1 MSKDTSLVEVRKRF
15 YNDFEFYGKHA
26 VKIRTKTGSIEP
38 LRLNKVQKRL
48 ISEIER
54 QLNETGRVRI
64 ILLKARQQGLS
75 TFASAFNYWWLSQH
89 KAQKGI
95 VIAHVAESTKALF
108 DMYRRIH
115 AECPDM
121 LKPSTRYSSRREL
134 VFDSLDTALMVATA
148 GGDGIARGETITHA
162 HLSELGFWP
171 NATANENLNA
181 VLQAIPNAPGTSIII
196 ESTAN
201 GMTGPYYDMW
211 QGAVNGSNGFYP
223 FFSPWFETDEYQE
236 TAPEGMELSPEEED
250 LRKAHGLTNDQLYW
264 RRRKIAANGREL
276 FMQEYPATP
285 DEAFLASGRPV
296 FVPEQI
302 HEMLRLAPEP
312 VERLALEAGEW
323 QQHPRGELLVYKKYE
338 PGETY
343 YIGADIGMG
352 IKGGD
357 YSVAQILDSQKNQ
370 VAVWRGL
377 VHPDY
382 FADVLFALGNYYNE
396 AVIAPE
402 NNSHGLLTAI
412 RLGRDLAYPHVW
424 TDVSEGQLNDRESI
438 TIGFR
443 TTVKTR
449 PLIIDRLRAAL
460 REGEMIVNDKT
471 TLREML
477 SFVVTE
483 SGKME
488 AENGCHDDCVM
499 SLAICNHIHEGKFTP
514 VTMRDE
520 WYTEAI

>member
-1 MSKDTSLVEVRKRF
+1 MMNLELRKKF
-15 YNDFEFYGKHA
+15 YTDFEFYARHA
-26 VKIRTKTGSIEP
+26 VKIRTKEGDVRP
-38 LRLNKVQKRL
+38 LLLNKVQKRL
-48 ISEIER
+48 IAEIDR
-54 QLNETGRVRI
+54 QIKETGKVRI

-89 KAQKGI
+89 AANKGI

-115 AECPDM
+115 AECPEL

-134 VFDSLDTALMVATA
+134 VFDKLDTALTVATA

-171 NATANENLNA
+171 NATANDNLNA
-181 VLQAIPNAPGTSIII
+181 VLQAIPNTAGTAIIV

-201 GMTGPYYDMW
+201 GMTGPYYEMW
-211 QGAVNGSNGFYP
+211 QAAVSGASGFIP
-223 FFSPWFETDEYQE
+223 FFSPWFESDEYRE
-236 TAPEGMELSPEEED
+236 KAPADFELSPEEQE
-250 LRKAHGLTNDQLYW
+250 LVEKFGLDNDQLYW
-264 RRRKIAANGREL
+264 RRRKIAQNGRDL

-302 HEMLRLAPEP
+302 HEMIHKAREP
-312 VERLALEAGEW
+312 IQRLALEGQEW
-323 QQHPRGELLVYKKYE
+323 QEHPRGELLVYRKFNA
-338 PGETY
+338 GQTY
-343 YIGADIGMG
+343 YIGADVGMG

-357 YSVAQILDSQKNQ
+357 YSVAQVLDGERRQ

-382 FADVLFALGNYYNE
+382 FADVLHALGHYYNE

-402 NNSHGLLTAI
+402 NNAHGLLTAI
-412 RLGRDLAYPHVW
+412 RLGRDLAYPYVW
-424 TDVSEGQLNDRESI
+424 TDVQEGKLNDQETI

-443 TTVKTR
+443 TTSKTK

-460 REGEMIVNDKT
+460 REGQMKLYDKT

-488 AENGCHDDCVM
+488 AEAGCHDDCVM
-499 SLAICNHIHEGKFTP
+499 ALAIANHINEGSFKP
-514 VTMRDE
+514 IEVTDD
-520 WYTEAI
+520 YYVEAY

>member
-1 MSKDTSLVEVRKRF
+1 
-15 YNDFEFYGKHA
+15 
-26 VKIRTKTGSIEP
+26 
-38 LRLNKVQKRL
+38 
-48 ISEIER
+48 
-54 QLNETGRVRI
+54 
-64 ILLKARQQGLS
+64 
-75 TFASAFNYWWLSQH
+75 
-89 KAQKGI
+89 
-95 VIAHVAESTKALF
+95 
-108 DMYRRIH
+108 
-115 AECPDM
+115 
-121 LKPSTRYSSRREL
+121 
-134 VFDSLDTALMVATA
+134 
-148 GGDGIARGETITHA
+148 
-162 HLSELGFWP
+162 
-171 NATANENLNA
+171 
-181 VLQAIPNAPGTSIII
+181 
-196 ESTAN
+196 
-201 GMTGPYYDMW
+201 
-211 QGAVNGSNGFYP
+211 
-223 FFSPWFETDEYQE
+223 
-236 TAPEGMELSPEEED
+236 
-250 LRKAHGLTNDQLYW
+250 
-264 RRRKIAANGREL
+264 
-276 FMQEYPATP
+276 
-285 DEAFLASGRPV
+285 
-296 FVPEQI
+296 
-302 HEMLRLAPEP
+302 
-312 VERLALEAGEW
+312 
-323 QQHPRGELLVYKKYE
+323 
-338 PGETY
+338 
-343 YIGADIGMG
+343 MG

>member
-1 MSKDTSLVEVRKRF
+1 MNLELRKRF
-15 YNDFEFYGKHA
+15 FTDFEFYAKHA
-26 VKIRTKTGSIEP
+26 VKIRTKEGDVRP
-38 LRLNKVQKRL
+38 LILNKVQKRL
-48 ISEIER
+48 ITEIER
-54 QLNETGRVRI
+54 QIEETGKVRI

-89 KAQKGI
+89 PANKGI

-115 AECPDM
+115 TECPEL

-134 VFDSLDTALMVATA
+134 VFDKLDTALTVATA

-171 NATANENLNA
+171 NATANDNLNA
-181 VLQAIPNAPGTSIII
+181 VLQAIPNTKGTSIII

-201 GMTGPYYDMW
+201 GMTGPYYEMW
-211 QGAVNGSNGFYP
+211 QGAVSGTNGYFA
-223 FFSPWFETDEYQE
+223 FFSPWFESDEYRE
-236 TAPEGMELSPEEED
+236 KAPEDFEHSPEEED
-250 LRKAHGLTNDQLYW
+250 LIEKYGLDNDQLYW
-264 RRRKIAANGREL
+264 RRRKIAQNGRDL

-285 DEAFLASGRPV
+285 EEAFLASGRPV

-302 HEMLRLAPEP
+302 HSMISTAPEP
-312 VERLALEAGEW
+312 VQRLALEGNEW
-323 QQHPRGELLVYKKYE
+323 QEHPRGELTVYRHHD
-338 PGETY
+338 PAQNY

-357 YSVAQILDSQKNQ
+357 YSVAQVLDGERRQ

-382 FADVLFALGNYYNE
+382 FADVLFHLGHYYNE

-402 NNSHGLLTAI
+402 NNAHGLLTAI
-412 RLGRDLAYPHVW
+412 RLGRDLAYPYVW
-424 TDVSEGQLNDRESI
+424 TDVQEGKLNDQETI

-443 TTVKTR
+443 TTAKTK
-449 PLIIDRLRAAL
+449 PLIIDRLRASL
-460 REGEMIVNDKT
+460 REGNMELYDKT

-488 AENGCHDDCVM
+488 AETGCHDDCVM
-499 SLAICNHIHEGKFTP
+499 ALAIANHINEGSFKP
-514 VTMRDE
+514 IQVTDE
-520 WYTEAI
+520 FYVEAI

>member
-1 MSKDTSLVEVRKRF
+1 MTDTDALIELRKRF
-15 YNDFEFYGKHA
+15 YHDFEFYGRHA
-26 VKIRTKTGSIEP
+26 VKIRTKEGAIQP
-38 LRLNKVQKRL
+38 LILNKVQKRL
-48 ISEIER
+48 WNVIET
-54 QLNETGRVRI
+54 QLKETGKVRI

-89 KAQKGI
+89 SASKGI

-115 AECPDM
+115 TECPEM

-134 VFDSLDTALMVATA
+134 VFDKLDTALTVATA
-148 GGDGIARGETITHA
+148 GGDGIARGETITNA

-181 VLQAIPNAPGTSIII
+181 VLQAIPNNQGTAIII

-201 GMTGPYYDMW
+201 GMTGPYYEMW
-211 QGAVNGSNGFYP
+211 QNAVNGTNGYYA
-223 FFSPWFETDEYQE
+223 FFSPWFETDEYRE
-236 TAPEGMELSPEEED
+236 PAPENMELTQDEEELKKKFELD
-250 LRKAHGLTNDQLYW
+250 NAQLYW
-264 RRRKIAANGREL
+264 RRRKIAQNGREL
-276 FMQEYPATP
+276 FMQEYPSTP
-285 DEAFLASGRPV
+285 EEAFLASGRPV
-296 FVPEQI
+296 FVPEQL
-302 HEMLRLAPEP
+302 HEMLRVAPDP
-312 VERLALEAGEW
+312 IQRLALEGTEW
-323 QQHPRGELLVYKKYE
+323 QEHPRGELLVYRPHDNK
-338 PGETY
+338 ETY

-357 YSVAQILDSQKNQ
+357 YSVAQILDSHRRQ

-382 FADVLFALGNYYNE
+382 FADILYALGNHFNQ
-396 AVIAPE
+396 AIIAPE

-412 RLGRDLAYPHVW
+412 RLGRDLAYPYVW
-424 TDVSEGQLNDRESI
+424 TDVSEGKLNDQESI

-443 TTVKTR
+443 TTVKTK

-460 REGEMIVNDKT
+460 REGDIKLYDKT

-483 SGKME
+483 SGRME
-488 AENGCHDDCVM
+488 AEQGCHDDCVM
-499 SLAICNHIHEGKFTP
+499 SLAICNHIHEGRFTP
-514 VTMRDE
+514 ITVSDE
-520 WYTEAI
+520 FYTEAI